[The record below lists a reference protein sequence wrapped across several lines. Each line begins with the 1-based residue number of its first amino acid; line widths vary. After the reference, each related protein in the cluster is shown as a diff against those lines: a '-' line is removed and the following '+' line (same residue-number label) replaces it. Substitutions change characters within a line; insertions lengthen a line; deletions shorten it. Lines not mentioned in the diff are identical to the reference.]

1 MSQDNKIG
9 IEIIPNS
16 WCHTAR
22 PVRLLGVHGVII
34 VPILLS
40 IMHLRLWTLYVLI
53 AIAGILVLVE
63 RQGYS
68 PRVCWLLIRGRL
80 SGNRVSNTRR
90 VGSRR
95 LWRR

>member
-9 IEIIPNS
+9 IEIITNH

-22 PVRLLGVHGVII
+22 PVRLLGVHGVMIG
-34 VPILLS
+34 PILVSLL
-40 IMHLRLWTLYVLI
+40 HPRLWTIYVLVVI
-53 AIAGILVLVE
+53 AAILVLIE